1 VKKPVG
7 ELSERQ
13 EMKKNE
19 DRRLTI
25 MVVDDYD
32 EIRLLMRK
40 VLETS
45 GYRVVEA
52 KDGEEAVETARNER
66 PDLILMDL
74 CLPFRS
80 GVSAVYHIRKQSGL
94 RDVPIVA
101 VTAYASADLHLD
113 AIKAGCVEYLTKPI
127 DLDRLK
133 EVLERHLGDMNDAVV
148 NVTRRSS

>member
-1 VKKPVG
+1 
-7 ELSERQ
+7 
-13 EMKKNE
+13 MKKNE
-19 DRRLTI
+19 DRRRTI

-52 KDGEEAVETARNER
+52 ADGEEAVETARNER

-80 GVSAVYHIRKQSGL
+80 GVSAVYHIHKQSGL
-94 RDVPIVA
+94 HDVPIVA

-113 AIKAGCVEYLTKPI
+113 AIKAGCVAYLTKPI

-133 EVLERHLGDMNDAVV
+133 EVLERHLGAVDEAVV